1 MAKVA
6 WNDMV
11 QFEKVLL
18 EDYKLF
24 EGLDLIPLET
34 YEGMDTRPAWEFKAP
49 MASGFYKPYIIK
61 GSNKIEKITIGE
73 LHYMGRAKYC
83 ALNMTASDDYD
94 LPIFA
99 CEFDETAPR
108 VGVTTDF
115 MPTVDISQHDEYRE
129 KYYSKLADLWRKYRT
144 IPGFTKEG
152 RCLVQ
157 RRYGPWPW
165 ARETLSPFSLDGR
178 VEEPEDRQTVVEGVV
193 AYAKEWFNL
202 MEKAEPIKDPGYKQE
217 MLRRKKAMQKYYRDL
232 DPGGEVMKKIF
243 GEGKHHL
250 FVSLVF

>member
-6 WNDMV
+6 WNDMTA
-11 QFEKVLL
+11 FAKVIV

-24 EGLDLIPLET
+24 EGLDLVPLET
-34 YEGMDTRPAWEFKAP
+34 YEGLDTRPAWEFKAP
-49 MASGFYKPYIIK
+49 MATGFYKPYILK
-61 GSNKIEKITIGE
+61 GSDRVEKITVGE

-83 ALNMTASDDYD
+83 ALNMTASDAYD
-94 LPIFA
+94 LPIYA

-108 VGVTTDF
+108 VGVTMDL
-115 MPTVDISQHDEYRE
+115 MPVVDMARHQEYRE
-129 KYYSKLADLWRKYRT
+129 KYYGGIAPLWRKYRT
-144 IPGFTKEG
+144 IPGFTSEG

-165 ARETLSPFSLDGR
+165 ARESLSPFSLDGR
-178 VEEPEDRQTVVEGVV
+178 VEEKHDRETLMEAVV
-193 AYAKEWFNL
+193 AYARVWLDLLKR
-202 MEKAEPIKDPGYKQE
+202 AEPIRDEGYRQE
-217 MLRRKKAMQKYYRDL
+217 MLRRKKKLQKYYRDL

>member
-6 WNDMV
+6 WNDMTA
-11 QFEKVLL
+11 FAKVIV

-24 EGLDLIPLET
+24 EGLDLVPLET

-49 MASGFYKPYIIK
+49 MATGFYKPYIIK
-61 GSNKIEKITIGE
+61 GSDRVEKITVGE

-83 ALNMTASDDYD
+83 ALNMTASDAYD
-94 LPIFA
+94 LPIYA

-108 VGVTTDF
+108 VGVTMDL
-115 MPTVDISQHDEYRE
+115 MPVVDMARHQEYRE
-129 KYYSKLADLWRKYRT
+129 KYYGGIAPLWRKYRT
-144 IPGFTKEG
+144 IPGFTSEG

-165 ARETLSPFSLDGR
+165 ARESLSPFSLDGR
-178 VEEPEDRQTVVEGVV
+178 VEEKHDRETLMEAVV
-193 AYAKEWFNL
+193 AYARVWLDLLKR
-202 MEKAEPIKDPGYKQE
+202 AEPIRDEAYRQE
-217 MLRRKKAMQKYYRDL
+217 MLRRKKKLQKYYRDL

>member
-1 MAKVA
+1 MARLAWNEMVDFAKVIL
-6 WNDMV
+6 D
-11 QFEKVLL
+11 
-18 EDYKLF
+18 DYKLF
-24 EGLDLIPLET
+24 EGIELVPLET
-34 YEGMDTRPAWEFKAP
+34 YEGMDTKPAWEFKAP
-49 MASGFYKPYIIK
+49 MASGFYKPYLIK

-83 ALNMTASDDYD
+83 ALNMTATDDYD

-115 MPTVDISQHDEYRE
+115 MPTVDMAVHEDYLK
-129 KYYSKLADLWRKYRT
+129 KYYSRLAGPWRKYRT
-144 IPGFTKEG
+144 IPGFTREG
-152 RCLVQ
+152 RCLLQ

-178 VEEPEDRQTVVEGVV
+178 VEEKEDRGKVMEAVV
-193 AYAKEWFNL
+193 AYARVWLDLLKT
-202 MEKAEPIKDPGYKQE
+202 AEPINDPEYKQE
-217 MLRRKKAMQKYYRDL
+217 MLKRKKTMQTYYRDL